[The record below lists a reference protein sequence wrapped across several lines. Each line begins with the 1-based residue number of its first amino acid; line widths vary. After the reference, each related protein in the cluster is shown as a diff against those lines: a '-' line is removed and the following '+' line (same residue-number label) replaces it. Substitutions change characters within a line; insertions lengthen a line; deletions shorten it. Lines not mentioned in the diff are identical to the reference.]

1 MNRGSFR
8 SILGTSILG
17 ALVQSESLKLIKKI
31 YLILKLWGA
40 ALIGWWLKK
49 GVSYFKVTGIIY
61 RKFESF
67 YGMRQASDETSDS
80 ELPFFDKVV
89 IYGFM
94 TTLWP

>member
-1 MNRGSFR
+1 MKEE
-8 SILGTSILG
+8 GT
-17 ALVQSESLKLIKKI
+17 
-31 YLILKLWGA
+31 
-40 ALIGWWLKK
+40 
-49 GVSYFKVTGIIY
+49 YFKTIRVIHK
-61 RKFESF
+61 KFESF